1 MLVEEEVKRYERQI
15 RIFGEKGQ
23 GKLKK
28 AKVFIAGAGGLGSPI
43 SIYLTVAGIG
53 KIRMVDHDIVELSNL
68 NRQVLHWD
76 NDIGKKKIESAQEKL
91 KKLNPN
97 VEVEV
102 ISKRINTGNVD
113 ELVSGFDMIVDAM
126 DNFPTRYLLNKT
138 ALKKNIPLFHGAVYG
153 FYGQA
158 TTIIPGKTAC
168 LRCIF
173 PKAPPPTT
181 FPIVGVACG
190 VIGCIQ
196 ATEIIKY
203 ILGMGSSLENRLLMW
218 DGLNSTMEETSI
230 EKNPWCE
237 DCGK

>member
-1 MLVEEEVKRYERQI
+1 M
-15 RIFGEKGQ
+15 
-23 GKLKK
+23 
-28 AKVFIAGAGGLGSPI
+28 
-43 SIYLTVAGIG
+43 
-53 KIRMVDHDIVELSNL
+53 
-68 NRQVLHWD
+68 
-76 NDIGKKKIESAQEKL
+76 
-91 KKLNPN
+91 
-97 VEVEV
+97 
-102 ISKRINTGNVD
+102 
-113 ELVSGFDMIVDAM
+113 
-126 DNFPTRYLLNKT
+126 LNKT

-181 FPIVGVACG
+181 FPIVGVTCG

-237 DCGK
+237 DCSKWK

>member
-1 MLVEEEVKRYERQI
+1 M
-15 RIFGEKGQ
+15 
-23 GKLKK
+23 
-28 AKVFIAGAGGLGSPI
+28 
-43 SIYLTVAGIG
+43 
-53 KIRMVDHDIVELSNL
+53 
-68 NRQVLHWD
+68 
-76 NDIGKKKIESAQEKL
+76 
-91 KKLNPN
+91 
-97 VEVEV
+97 
-102 ISKRINTGNVD
+102 
-113 ELVSGFDMIVDAM
+113 
-126 DNFPTRYLLNKT
+126 LNKT

-158 TTIIPGKTAC
+158 TTIIPGKIAC

-181 FPIVGVACG
+181 FPIVGVTCG

-218 DGLNSTMEETSI
+218 DGLNSTIEENSI

-237 DCGK
+237 DCAK